1 MDSTNAPGRRQVDP
15 QRPDQSSATTW
26 GTEDDVDTPSARRV
40 QVVHRLGAIVVAAVL
55 AVFGLL
61 GFIGGLDFFSTD
73 GDTVVGLSS
82 NGLLSTISL
91 LTAAVLIASA
101 LRGGR
106 QAGVVMIG
114 FGAAFLLSA
123 FWHLFVLNTTLNIL
137 AFSMAN
143 VLFSIVAGIVLLT
156 LGLYGRVSGNL
167 PADNPYHLHTAGSRE
182 GDAEEEPELPPST
195 PAERRAERE
204 MREAEIAVSER
215 RGTPEQ
221 VRRVEAMSRVR
232 TKVERRR
239 VWMEHAGR

>member
-1 MDSTNAPGRRQVDP
+1 MDSTNAPQRPAVDP
-15 QRPDQSSATTW
+15 QRPDQSGATVW
-26 GTEDDVDTPSARRV
+26 GTEDDLDTPTARKV
-40 QVVHRLGAIVVAAVL
+40 KVVHRIGALVVAAVL

-61 GFIGGLDFFSTD
+61 GLLGGLEYFSTD

-91 LTAAVLIASA
+91 LTGAVLVASA

-106 QAGVVMIG
+106 QSGVVMIG
-114 FGAAFLLSA
+114 FGVAFLLSA
-123 FWHLFVLNTTLNIL
+123 FWHLFVLNTSLNVL

-143 VLFSIVAGIVLLT
+143 VIFSIVTGIVLLT

-167 PADNPYHLHTAGSRE
+167 PADNPYHLQTAGNRE
-182 GDAEEEPELPPST
+182 TDADEEPELPPST

-204 MREAEIAVSER
+204 IREAEVAVAER
-215 RGTPEQ
+215 RATPEQ
-221 VRRVEAMSRVR
+221 TRRVEAMSRVR

-239 VWMEHAGR
+239 IWMEHTGR

>member
-1 MDSTNAPGRRQVDP
+1 MH
-15 QRPDQSSATTW
+15 
-26 GTEDDVDTPSARRV
+26 RV
-40 QVVHRLGAIVVAAVL
+40 GAFAVAAVL

-61 GFIGGLDFFSTD
+61 GLIGGLDYFSTD
-73 GDTVVGLSS
+73 GGNVVGLSS

-123 FWHLFVLNTTLNIL
+123 FWHLFVLNSSLNVL

-143 VLFSIVAGIVLLT
+143 VIFSIVAGIVLLT

-182 GDAEEEPELPPST
+182 GDADEEPELPPAT

-204 MREAEIAVSER
+204 MREAELAVTEHR
-215 RGTPEQ
+215 ATPEQ
-221 VRRVEAMSRVR
+221 TRRVQAMGRVR
-232 TKVERRR
+232 TKTERRR
-239 VWMEHAGR
+239 VWMADSGR